1 MLVMVLLFLLLL
13 MLLLIMLVYEGNI
26 GYSYAVLAID
36 RGGQDRGSLCLVI
49 SISLAN
55 SVYDCDIYSSFLP
68 AQDNDTLKTQ
78 LIL

>member
-1 MLVMVLLFLLLL
+1 MVLLFLLLL

-36 RGGQDRGSLCLVI
+36 PGGQDTEQSLSCNI
-49 SISLAN
+49 NMTN
-55 SVYDCDIYSSFLP
+55 SVYDCDICSSPLP

-78 LIL
+78 LVL